1 MVYSRSLKT
10 FACLL
15 VVGIGSALV
24 LTACGGG
31 SVSATGQLQVV
42 LERNPLSVGETA
54 TLQVR
59 LVDATGNP
67 LPNAQFAVE
76 STEPFVAA
84 VSGEGSSYLVRA
96 LAQGQA
102 QVRVREQR
110 TGAQRT
116 LEIAVVPP
124 PSRAARIEIIA
135 ERTVLTVGETVT
147 FRAIVYDE
155 SNQVISVPVRWFSS
169 DPAIVQVNTGG
180 VVRARALGQAN
191 ILARLE
197 DESLSASVSVQVV
210 QTLPD
215 SGGIEVI
222 IN

>member
-1 MVYSRSLKT
+1 MVYSRSIGA
-10 FACLL
+10 FVCLL

-24 LTACGGG
+24 LSACGGG
-31 SVSATGQLQVV
+31 SVNATGQLQVV

-59 LVDATGNP
+59 LVDANGNP

-76 STEPFVAA
+76 STEPFLAA
-84 VSGEGSSYLVRA
+84 ISGEGGRYLVRA
-96 LAQGQA
+96 LAQGRA

-116 LEIAVVPP
+116 LEISVVAPP
-124 PSRAARIEIIA
+124 LRAARIEIIA
-135 ERTVLTVGETVT
+135 ERTVLAVAETVT

-169 DPAIVQVNTGG
+169 DPAIAQVDTGG
-180 VVRARALGQAN
+180 VVRARALGQAS

-210 QTLPD
+210 QTLPGA
-215 SGGIEVI
+215 GGIDVS

>member
-1 MVYSRSLKT
+1 MVYSRTLKA
-10 FACLL
+10 FACSL
-15 VVGIGSALV
+15 VVGIVSALV
-24 LTACGGG
+24 LSACGGG
-31 SVSATGQLQVV
+31 SVSETGQLQVV

-59 LVDATGNP
+59 LVNANGNP

-84 VSGEGSSYLVRA
+84 VSGEGGNYLVRA
-96 LAQGQA
+96 LAQGQV

-110 TGAQRT
+110 TGAERT
-116 LEIAVVPP
+116 LEIAVVSPP
-124 PSRAARIEIIA
+124 PRAARIEIIA

-147 FRAIVYDE
+147 FRAVVYDE
-155 SNQVISVPVRWFSS
+155 SNRVISVPVRWFSS
-169 DPAIVQVNTGG
+169 DSAIVQVNTGG
-180 VVRARALGQAN
+180 VVRARAVGQAN

-197 DESLSASVSVQVV
+197 DESLSTSVTVQVV
-210 QTLPD
+210 QNLPG
-215 SGGIEVI
+215 SGGMDVT